1 MADEYEPTDAELHAA
16 MTHSDMPEVL
26 KYLPASA
33 TRRRRQ
39 PNVGEQ
45 AVLDLMRGTPRT
57 NYVENPMRRPSITT
71 PLDDESAEVL
81 RQQMAREHAQILME
95 VPDVQVT
102 PPSRPTVH
110 EWALGLALAVSA
122 RADCTRRQ
130 VGAVILDPEN
140 RVISTGYNGYPAGA
154 PGCLTQGACP
164 RGRLSYAQV
173 PADSPYVGTDAP
185 CGALHAEENAVLYAR
200 RDLRGC
206 VLYCTHKPCPNCERL
221 LRGTG
226 LASVVWAEGS
236 LDLTA

>member
-1 MADEYEPTDAELHAA
+1 MSGSPRWFEGRGDPIEDATGAN
-16 MTHSDMPEVL
+16 
-26 KYLPASA
+26 
-33 TRRRRQ
+33 RQ

-45 AVLDLMRGTPRT
+45 AVLDFMRGPLRA
-57 NYVENPMRRPSITT
+57 NYVENPGTHTVRFPSITT
-71 PLDDESAEVL
+71 PLDDEAAQALLQE
-81 RQQMAREHAQILME
+81 AREQPQILMS

-102 PPSRPTVH
+102 TPSRPTVH

-130 VGAVILDPEN
+130 VGAVILDGEN
-140 RVISTGYNGYPAGA
+140 RVISTGYNGYPARA
-154 PGCLTQGACP
+154 PGCLTEGACP

-221 LRGTG
+221 LKGTG
-226 LASVVWAEGS
+226 LHLAVWPEGQM
-236 LDLTA
+236 DLTA

>member
-1 MADEYEPTDAELHAA
+1 MADE
-16 MTHSDMPEVL
+16 
-26 KYLPASA
+26 
-33 TRRRRQ
+33 

-45 AVLDLMRGTPRT
+45 AVLDFMRGPSKTW
-57 NYVENPMRRPSITT
+57 PSIST
-71 PLDDESAEVL
+71 PLDDEAA
-81 RQQMAREHAQILME
+81 QQMLQEARERPVVLLE
-95 VPDVQVT
+95 VPELQVT
-102 PPSRPTVH
+102 PPSRPTVAS
-110 EWALGLALAVSA
+110 WALGIALAVSA

-154 PGCLTQGACP
+154 PGCLTEGACP

-206 VLYCTHKPCPNCERL
+206 VLYSTHKPCPNCERL

-226 LASVVWAEGS
+226 LASVVWDGGS
-236 LDLTA
+236 LDFP